1 MRTRTR
7 LYAFICL
14 VLLVIVDPASGQE
27 KKRVAVLAFEDGAVT
42 ASSAAALG
50 RNQDVGASL
59 ADVLV
64 KELIEG
70 GTYSLIERRAIDQVL
85 KEQNF
90 SNSSRVD
97 AKTAV
102 AIGKVLG
109 VQAIITGSVLQFN
122 VEEKEVSVGSGTLGR
137 VTRGVIGGGRR
148 TNATAKV
155 SLTARMI
162 DTTSGEVLTAASGDG
177 ESSKSS
183 VGASGYATGTI
194 DMTSSAF
201 QGTVLGEA
209 VRQAA
214 KQVAV
219 TLNEFGSKV
228 AAAPAAYTGLVADV
242 SGRTLIINAGR
253 QKGVRVGDT
262 IEITRPGRQILD
274 PQTKQVL
281 RTIVDTVAT
290 ARVTEVDDLSATATL
305 NGTATIQVG
314 DQVRRAQ

>member
-1 MRTRTR
+1 MPRT
-7 LYAFICL
+7 LCAFVCFFM
-14 VLLVIVDPASGQE
+14 LLPVATASGQQ
-27 KKRVAVLAFEDGAVT
+27 KRRVAVLSFDDGAVRS
-42 ASSAAALG
+42 SSASALG
-50 RNQDVGASL
+50 SRQDVGASL

-64 KELIEG
+64 KELLEG
-70 GTYSLIERRAIDQVL
+70 GRYSVIERRAIDQVL

-102 AIGKVLG
+102 AIGRLLG
-109 VQAIITGSVLQFN
+109 VQAIVTGSVLQFG

-155 SLTARMI
+155 SLTARLI
-162 DTTSGEVLTAASGDG
+162 DTSSGEVLTAASGEG
-177 ESSKSS
+177 ESSKAS

-194 DMTSSAF
+194 DMTSSTF

-209 VRQAA
+209 VNRAA
-214 KQVAV
+214 KAVAAS
-219 TLNEFGSKV
+219 LNEFGSKLASAPV
-228 AAAPAAYTGLVADV
+228 AYSGLVADV
-242 SGRTLIINAGR
+242 SGKSLIINVGR
-253 QKGVRVGDT
+253 QKGVQLGDT

-274 PQTKQVL
+274 PQTKKVL

-290 ARVTEVDDLSATATL
+290 ARITEVDDVSATATL
-305 NGTATIQVG
+305 SGTATVQVG